1 MNRDMTVTV
10 DQDGDMLIS
19 HCIDLDVASQGY
31 SEEESLDNLK
41 EAVALFLETASKKE
55 IQSRLNRPRRMNF
68 DLA

>member
-1 MNRDMTVTV
+1 MTVTV

-19 HCIDLDVASQGY
+19 HCIDLDVTSQGY

-41 EAVALFLETASKKE
+41 EAVTLFLETASKEE
-55 IQSRLNRPRRMNF
+55 IQSRLNRPRLINF